1 MLYKY
6 ELICPC
12 ITSKD
17 MLYKYELI
25 CPCITSEDIYVNKI
39 ILIIITKEFRGK
51 IVIITIKDI
60 RSIVI

>member
-1 MLYKY
+1 MLYK
-6 ELICPC
+6 
-12 ITSKD
+12 S
-17 MLYKYELI
+17 ELI